1 MLTYQL
7 LQKSL
12 LYFFASLIVVLSTVS
27 CSNNHQVESTV
38 SLEPVKPKADL
49 TKESDQRFLVKATEI
64 NFQEMLLGKLA
75 QKRATSEE
83 LKEFGRIMEEENR
96 NANSAL
102 ASAAILKSI
111 NVPSTPSQAAHAT
124 YDTLNLVSMKDFD
137 MAYIRLVIQDHNDLV
152 SLFEN
157 ASRDNLHPDIKS
169 LASKM
174 LPDLRSHLTRAQE
187 IETQIDPAVA
197 DASQP

>member
-12 LYFFASLIVVLSTVS
+12 LFLFASLIVVFGTLS
-27 CSNNHQVESTV
+27 CSNNHQVENTV
-38 SLEPVKPKADL
+38 SLEPVKPKTDL
-49 TKESDQRFLVKATEI
+49 TKESDQQFLVRATEI

-75 QKRATSEE
+75 QKRCTSEE
-83 LKEFGRIMEEENR
+83 LKEFGRVMEEANR
-96 NANSAL
+96 DANSSL

-111 NVPSTPSQAAHAT
+111 GVPSAPSQTAVAA
-124 YDTLNLVSMKDFD
+124 YDTLNLVSMENFD
-137 MAYIRLVIQDHNDLV
+137 AAYLRFVIQDHNDLV
-152 SLFEN
+152 SFFEN
-157 ASRDNLHPDIKS
+157 ATRDNLHPDIKS

-187 IETQIDPAVA
+187 IEAQINPAVA
-197 DASQP
+197 DATQP